1 MTKRVTV
8 SETNSPSPGVAESFA
23 RLLLERENDHPALTV
38 EAERQTMTADQQE
51 VATVGLPPKMTKGI
65 L

>member
-8 SETNSPSPGVAESFA
+8 SETNSPSPDFAESFA
-23 RLLLERENDHPALTV
+23 RLLLERESAPPALTV
-38 EAERQTMTADQQE
+38 EAERQTMTADRQE
-51 VATVGLPPKMTKGI
+51 VATVSLLPRMTKGN